1 MPWGGREG
9 DKVQS
14 SPVQSNP
21 VREVNECTISNAN
34 KADTTGA
41 QREIERKTSDLEKG
55 RKKSYDRRQS
65 VEDIGR
71 GGKEG

>member
-1 MPWGGREG
+1 MNAVGEG

-14 SPVQSNP
+14 CPILSNP

-34 KADTTGA
+34 KANTTGA
-41 QREIERKTSDLEKG
+41 QREIERKRAIWKG
-55 RKKSYDRRQS
+55 MEKSYDRRQY

-71 GGKEG
+71 GGLEG